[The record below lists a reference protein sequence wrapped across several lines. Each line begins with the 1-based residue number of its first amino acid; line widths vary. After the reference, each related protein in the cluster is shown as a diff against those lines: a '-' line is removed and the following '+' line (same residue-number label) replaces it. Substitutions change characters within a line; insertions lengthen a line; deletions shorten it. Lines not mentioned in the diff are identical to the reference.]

1 MKVSD
6 KNIREYLLKNE
17 LNKFFLTSGNSN
29 FKVLKVEEFYGLI
42 GILKNKY
49 EYRITIKNKDKTQYF
64 SYNTKD
70 QNLFI
75 IEVTKLSVDYM
86 KNNLN
91 DFIKLDST
99 IKRFFKERID

>member
-17 LNKFFLTSGNSN
+17 LNKFFLISENSN

-42 GILKNKY
+42 GVLKDIHDYK
-49 EYRITIKNKDKTQYF
+49 ITIKNKDKTQYF

-75 IEVTKLSVDYM
+75 IEIMKLSVDYI
-86 KNNLN
+86 KENLN
-91 DFIKLDST
+91 TFIKLDST
-99 IKRFFKERID
+99 IKKFFKERMD